1 MLVMLFRV
9 FNQPGNSVSIGYSDF
24 LSMVES
30 ESVMQVT
37 IQGDNISG
45 LTAQGPFNTFAPKDP
60 KRIKLLKSK
69 GAKISAKPEKGP
81 SWSRV
86 FLSWVLMLLLVGVW
100 IFFSRRMQ
108 AAEEIMLN
116 TQTTGAENDIEKASD
131 LARKM
136 VCEYGMSEEL
146 GPLTFGKKEE
156 QVFLGREFTQH
167 RDYSEMT
174 AQKID
179 EEVRDIV
186 IGAYKKAA
194 QLIKD
199 NLDTLHKMANAL
211 LEKETLNSSEID
223 VLMAGG

>member
-1 MLVMLFRV
+1 
-9 FNQPGNSVSIGYSDF
+9 
-24 LSMVES
+24 
-30 ESVMQVT
+30 
-37 IQGDNISG
+37 
-45 LTAQGPFNTFAPKDP
+45 
-60 KRIKLLKSK
+60 
-69 GAKISAKPEKGP
+69 
-81 SWSRV
+81 
-86 FLSWVLMLLLVGVW
+86 
-100 IFFSRRMQ
+100 
-108 AAEEIMLN
+108 MLN

-156 QVFLGREFTQH
+156 QIFLGREFTQH

-199 NLDTLHKMANAL
+199 NEDNLHKMANVL
-211 LEKETLNSSEID
+211 LEKETLNSGEID
-223 VLMAGG
+223 ELMLVEKSPYRKK